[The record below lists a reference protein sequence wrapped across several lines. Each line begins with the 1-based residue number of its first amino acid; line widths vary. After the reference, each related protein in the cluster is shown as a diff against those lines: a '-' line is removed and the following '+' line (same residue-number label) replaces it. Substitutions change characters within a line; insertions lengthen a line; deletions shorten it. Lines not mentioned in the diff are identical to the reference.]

1 MDWQMAF
8 NVLFGV
14 LAAVFGWLARTMF
27 DAVRD
32 LKDDLSNLREEI
44 ARDRVH
50 RDDFKEA
57 IREIKA
63 GLERIYDKLDGKAD
77 KGGPA

>member
-1 MDWQMAF
+1 MDWQAAF
-8 NVLFGV
+8 NTIFGIM
-14 LAAVFGWLARTMF
+14 ASAFGWFAKTMF

-50 RDDFKEA
+50 RDDFREA
-57 IREIKA
+57 IREIRA
-63 GLERIYDKLDGKAD
+63 GLERIYDKLDAKAD
-77 KGGPA
+77 KGGER